1 MNYSVRLD
9 TLRVLAAFAKAAV
22 SEPMQPDPGQVAFLQ
37 SAEATIEAKFPIIKT
52 ICFSDRAELVPVQA
66 PFFVGL
72 IAAILQ
78 SANKPCCVIL
88 PDSRGVTLAVSTL
101 VALSRL
107 RLDVPEILRSYASIS
122 FQPGDRVLVHPSGLV
137 YEYCGFFCPEHF
149 KLKVVERN
157 ESRSLPVQQV
167 ARLEKTIR
175 RMPKGYGNSDLGK
188 PERTVLG
195 TLVGIPGTVNRNLL
209 RNNVAVLGSKKTFY
223 EQTARWTIGVLDS
236 GSLLTG
242 TLGDTVP
249 LGDITETG
257 GLQFFD
263 AYVASGEPLIAFASR
278 PEELAAYCAAAKAN
292 TKSVIVDD
300 VERLVRN
307 LQAYDSVVER
317 QSIVI
322 VAEESQ
328 HESLGVMRERGCE
341 MWHISPEELLLGNS
355 SGHSG
360 ALFSTVLRKAAN
372 MRDLVVAPSPCTDVL
387 LDEAATEL
395 SAAARA
401 VPVEND
407 NPAVRELFIAL
418 FGTLMS
424 CAEFL
429 GADGNGFASHS
440 GARLDHAVNLLH
452 RAQAWL
458 TPELAEQIRLVISKL
473 RDAAS
478 SLSEQP
484 ITSKGS
490 VLLGSLTSAATSADP
505 LAVVTRSE
513 AKREELRQWMA
524 ARGYATPVY
533 RVNEVPADQD
543 FEQLV
548 LVTWPSAK
556 RFDRLMRL
564 YAAQR
569 LQILAYAFERHWI
582 KDYQKN
588 YERSVVPKLTT
599 KRKSIL
605 LGLLADVPEGDEGE
619 GAATTAPSDE
629 GREPGPFDL
638 PDERFLLRRKSTSHA
653 GEGADSEEPCEAYYV
668 DFAGPTFAYITE
680 GHELPIVNSFISGSR
695 AAAAAVY
702 HRSIEE
708 LKVGDFVL
716 FRESGDSDIIRFI
729 AEDGIGAKEYALLRT
744 KATRWRTALAS
755 IGKDPKL
762 VWKKLKEAGLSRQL
776 LTVRNWLTDQQMI
789 APKNFE
795 DVRLIA
801 KAAGDEELAAQ
812 LSLVQAASEQIKS
825 LHIRAGFRLTELL
838 RDALPKD
845 IEVPDNREMQLDLVF
860 GKVWIVKVEDIDEAT
875 TQCNRW
881 LVNRLLWDKD
891 TAGAGEAGLS

>member
-1 MNYSVRLD
+1 
-9 TLRVLAAFAKAAV
+9 
-22 SEPMQPDPGQVAFLQ
+22 
-37 SAEATIEAKFPIIKT
+37 
-52 ICFSDRAELVPVQA
+52 
-66 PFFVGL
+66 
-72 IAAILQ
+72 
-78 SANKPCCVIL
+78 
-88 PDSRGVTLAVSTL
+88 
-101 VALSRL
+101 
-107 RLDVPEILRSYASIS
+107 
-122 FQPGDRVLVHPSGLV
+122 
-137 YEYCGFFCPEHF
+137 
-149 KLKVVERN
+149 
-157 ESRSLPVQQV
+157 
-167 ARLEKTIR
+167 
-175 RMPKGYGNSDLGK
+175 
-188 PERTVLG
+188 
-195 TLVGIPGTVNRNLL
+195 
-209 RNNVAVLGSKKTFY
+209 
-223 EQTARWTIGVLDS
+223 
-236 GSLLTG
+236 
-242 TLGDTVP
+242 
-249 LGDITETG
+249 
-257 GLQFFD
+257 
-263 AYVASGEPLIAFASR
+263 
-278 PEELAAYCAAAKAN
+278 
-292 TKSVIVDD
+292 
-300 VERLVRN
+300 
-307 LQAYDSVVER
+307 
-317 QSIVI
+317 
-322 VAEESQ
+322 
-328 HESLGVMRERGCE
+328 